1 MRVKWVVKTPK
12 IYRGINEMSEN
23 RLGTVYWITGLSGA
37 GKTTVGTKFYN
48 YLKEKQN
55 NTIRLDGDVMRE
67 VFRNTDYTYA
77 GRKKLAYQ
85 YGSLC
90 KMLSDQGIDVIICT
104 VSMHD
109 EIRAWNRENIK
120 NYKEIYLEVTMEEL
134 VRRDQK
140 GLYTNAINN
149 KQGTVS
155 GVTIEAELPKNPD
168 LVIPNYGEVNPDEAF
183 NRIVKFFGR

>member
-1 MRVKWVVKTPK
+1 
-12 IYRGINEMSEN
+12 MSEN
-23 RLGTVYWITGLSGA
+23 KLGTVYWITGLSGA

-48 YLKEKQN
+48 YLKEKQGN
-55 NTIRLDGDVMRE
+55 VIRLDGDVMRE
-67 VFRNTDYTYA
+67 VFRNTDYTYG

-109 EIRAWNRENIK
+109 EIRAWNRKNIQ

-140 GLYTNAINN
+140 GLYTNAVNN
-149 KQGTVS
+149 KQNTVS
-155 GVTIEAELPKNPD
+155 GVTIEAELPKNSD
-168 LVIPNYGEVNPDEAF
+168 LVIQNYGEVSPDAA
-183 NRIVKFFGR
+183 VKKIIECFDL